1 MVTKRPHSKKG
12 EGPNSTLFYPISFHL
27 SSTLCNRIKTS
38 PKRDTIYLFILE
50 LSEAWLYFFVMGQ
63 WEMLNTKGGKK
74 KLKNQIELW
83 EPPITHFENELNK
96 YTLIKKLKNVN

>member
-1 MVTKRPHSKKG
+1 
-12 EGPNSTLFYPISFHL
+12 
-27 SSTLCNRIKTS
+27 
-38 PKRDTIYLFILE
+38 
-50 LSEAWLYFFVMGQ
+50 MGQ

-96 YTLIKKLKNVN
+96 YTLIKNLKNVN